1 MDDSPS
7 EPTQTVDP
15 QTANPTTSGADESA
29 AEGQATA
36 TPTTEAPSTSSIP
49 AASATASP
57 AAGSE
62 RVQEFSFD
70 PWAGGP
76 QPPDLQPRLAEVAKI
91 TDPVLRQQVEANVRL
106 KTQREISAFTDQQRA
121 AKSQAK
127 AIIDQGGDL
136 GNVPAKLL
144 LQIDI
149 PGRRALQDY
158 AVAHGNPKTDPV
170 IYYRLKNQS
179 LDDPAAFQALD
190 LADYMAQLDS
200 KDYGELQQLQMN
212 SKSGQV
218 PSDLSLQQVY
228 KANTDRFLQQLDLAP
243 ANDNLAK
250 DPQKEQQAALIRKAV
265 DLHVAAT
272 EAATGKKMTPVDH
285 DALLQQAAAPNVLTA
300 RSSKG
305 TPAAMVGALAPAMG
319 LGSGAA
325 EVLGGG
331 AGLAGEGA
339 LATAGPLALL
349 VAGILAVTAKST
361 ANPALDEYQSPITTE
376 LPISPSMPVPT
387 VLDRS
392 AAAAGGKGIDC
403 KKERAA
409 CTQTCLDAK
418 ATKKDK
424 TRELYYKSFEKC
436 MKGCLPIGCGGN
448 STFQPKRSRKR

>member
-7 EPTQTVDP
+7 EPTQAVDP
-15 QTANPTTSGADESA
+15 QPANPTTSGADESA
-29 AEGQATA
+29 AEDQ
-36 TPTTEAPSTSSIP
+36 TPAAPTLAVPSTSSMP
-49 AASATASP
+49 AASTTASP
-57 AAGSE
+57 AAGAE

-70 PWAGGP
+70 PWVNGP
-76 QPPDLQPRLAEVAKI
+76 QPPDLQPRLAEVEKI

-106 KTQREISAFTDQQRA
+106 RTQREISAFTDQQRE
-121 AKSQAK
+121 AKAQAK

-136 GNVPAKLL
+136 GNIPAKLL
-144 LQIDI
+144 LQIDV

-158 AVAHGNPKTDPV
+158 AVAHGDPRTDPV

-200 KDYGELQQLQMN
+200 KDYGELQQLQAN
-212 SKSGQV
+212 LKSGQA

-228 KANTDRFLQQLDLAP
+228 KANTDRLLQQLDLAS
-243 ANDNLAK
+243 ANDNLEK
-250 DPQKEQQAALIRKAV
+250 DSEREQQAALIRKAV

-285 DALLQQAAAPNVLTA
+285 DALLQQAAAPNVLTL
-300 RSSKG
+300 RSSKAV
-305 TPAAMVGALAPAMG
+305 PAAMAGAIAPAIG
-319 LGSGAA
+319 LGGAG

-361 ANPALDEYQSPITTE
+361 AGRALDEYQAPTTSRSPG
-376 LPISPSMPVPT
+376 SSSAVPVPILERRT
-387 VLDRS
+387 PRS
-392 AAAAGGKGIDC
+392 
-403 KKERAA
+403 KKKEAECDEERAA
-409 CTQTCLDAK
+409 CARRCAEAETDP
-418 ATKKDK
+418 DM
-424 TRELYYKSFEKC
+424 REIYYTGFGKC
-436 MKGCLPIGCGGN
+436 MKGCLSVECGGN
-448 STFQPKRSRKR
+448 IP